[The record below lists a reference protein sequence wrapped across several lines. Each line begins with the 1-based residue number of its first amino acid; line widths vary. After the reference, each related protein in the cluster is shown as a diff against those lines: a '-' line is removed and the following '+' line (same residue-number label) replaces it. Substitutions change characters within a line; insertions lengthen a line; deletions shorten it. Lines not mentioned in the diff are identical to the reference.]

1 MVKMNS
7 CFGIG
12 TNSPSA
18 KLHIVGNIV
27 SCSIEIISRIS
38 EETGETLYDY
48 YDWGDL
54 VKTMTRKE
62 YYRDFLLMPD
72 QENTDD
78 LFELII
84 DSGSGN
90 VGIGSFTLVQ

>member
-1 MVKMNS
+1 M
-7 CFGIG
+7 IG
-12 TNSPSA
+12 TFNPSA

-48 YDWGDL
+48 YDWGEI
-54 VKTMTRKE
+54 VKTMTREE
-62 YYRDFLLMPD
+62 YYHNFLFMPD
-72 QENTDD
+72 PENADD

-90 VGIGSFTLVQ
+90 VGIGSSTPVQ